1 VRKQYHLRPTESGVD
16 AWDVDKLIE
25 LANGLPARSVDIDSI
40 GEIDTGY
47 WFSDQSARPTV
58 RDVVAHMRL
67 VVEVDPSF
75 PILLGPDGR
84 VLDGMHR
91 VARALLDGRLTIE
104 ALQLSELPEPDYRDC
119 RAEDLPYD

>member
-25 LANGLPARSVDIDSI
+25 LAKVMPTRTVDVGSISEVDTDCWFFDEPA
-40 GEIDTGY
+40 
-47 WFSDQSARPTV
+47 QPTV
-58 RDVVAHMRL
+58 REVVVHMRL
-67 VVEVDPSF
+67 VAEVDPSI
-75 PILLGPDGR
+75 PIVLGPDGR

-91 VARALLDGRLTIE
+91 VARALLEGRSTIE
-104 ALQLSELPEPDYRDC
+104 AVQLWELPEPDYRDC

>member
-1 VRKQYHLRPTESGVD
+1 VRKQYHLLPGDSGVD

-25 LANGLPARSVDIDSI
+25 LAEGLPVKSVGIDSI
-40 GEIDTGY
+40 SEIDTDY
-47 WFSDQSARPTV
+47 WFFDQSARHSV

-67 VVEVDPSF
+67 IMEVDPSF

-91 VARALLDGRLTIE
+91 VARALLDGRSTIE
-104 ALQLSELPEPDYRDC
+104 AVQLSELPEPDYRSC

>member
-25 LANGLPARSVDIDSI
+25 LAKVMPTRTVDVGSI
-40 GEIDTGY
+40 SEVDTDY
-47 WFSDQSARPTV
+47 WFFDEPAQPTV
-58 RDVVAHMRL
+58 RDVVVHMRL
-67 VVEVDPSF
+67 VAEVDPSI
-75 PILLGPDGR
+75 PIVLGPDGR

-91 VARALLDGRLTIE
+91 VARALLEGRSTIE
-104 ALQLSELPEPDYRDC
+104 AVQLWELPEPDYRDC